1 MTEIKY
7 DSRIAEAKKWLESS
21 SILKDSMPY
30 EITPISSDAS
40 FRRYYRITPSN
51 LDHTLILMDSPP
63 EKEPLQKFLSRA
75 EIFDELKITIP
86 TIYSRDSFMGFL
98 IIEDFGDTTLLK
110 KISED
115 KDPTTLLIS
124 AIDIL
129 LKIGDEY
136 KKKRNAMDRKVKTFS
151 KKILLEELDLFRNW
165 YVGTHLDQKSTNFP
179 LNNFQTFTDSLIS
192 SMLREPQTLIH
203 RDFHSKNLM
212 YLNKSN
218 KIGVID
224 FQDALIG
231 PITYDLV
238 SLLKDAYT
246 DYSQDV
252 ENTCLKYFFEKITE
266 RQLVKES
273 FESFKTSYDYTAI
286 QRNLKIIGIFCRLK
300 YRDNKDNYMRYLKKL
315 NRRTLAISENYSE
328 LQFITDFFRG
338 IYDNRLNSVK

>member
-7 DSRIAEAKKWLESS
+7 DSRITEAKKWLESS
-21 SILKDSMPY
+21 PILKDSKPY
-30 EITPISSDAS
+30 NITPISSDAS
-40 FRRYYRITPSN
+40 FRRYFRINSSR

-86 TIYSRDSFMGFL
+86 KIYSKNSPMGFL

-110 KISED
+110 KISEH

-124 AIDIL
+124 AIDII
-129 LKIGDEY
+129 LKIEDEY
-136 KKKRNAMDRKVKTFS
+136 KNKKNTFGRKVKIFS

-165 YVGTHLDQKSTNFP
+165 YVGTHLNQKSKYFA
-179 LNNFQTFTDSLIS
+179 LHDFQTFTDLLIS

-212 YLNKSN
+212 YLNKSK

-231 PITYDLV
+231 PLSYDLV

-246 DYSQDV
+246 DYNENV
-252 ENTCLKYFFEKITE
+252 ENACLKYFFERVKE
-266 RQLVKES
+266 RRLVKGS
-273 FESFKTSYDYTAI
+273 FEGFKTSYDYTAI

-300 YRDNKDNYMRYLKKL
+300 YRDNKDNYMRYLNKL
-315 NRRTLAISENYSE
+315 NQRTLAISENYGE
-328 LQFITDFFRG
+328 LRFITNFFRG
-338 IYDNRLNSVK
+338 IPDNPLNWSK

>member
-1 MTEIKY
+1 LTEIKY
-7 DSRIAEAKKWLESS
+7 DSRITEAKKWLESS
-21 SILKDSMPY
+21 SILKDSKPY

-40 FRRYYRITPSN
+40 FRRYFRITTSK

-75 EIFDELKITIP
+75 EIFNELKIAIP
-86 TIYSRDSFMGFL
+86 TIYSRNSLMGFL

-110 KISED
+110 KISEN

-136 KKKRNAMDRKVKTFS
+136 KKKRNTMDRKVNTFS

-165 YVGTHLDQKSTNFP
+165 YVGTHLDQKSRYFP
-179 LNNFQTFTDSLIS
+179 VHNFQTFTDSLIS

-224 FQDALIG
+224 FQDALVG

-252 ENTCLKYFFEKITE
+252 ENACLRYFFEKIAE
-266 RQLVKES
+266 RQLVKGS

-315 NRRTLAISENYSE
+315 NQRTLAISENYSE

>member
-1 MTEIKY
+1 MTEA
-7 DSRIAEAKKWLESS
+7 RQWLESS
-21 SILKDSMPY
+21 SILKDSKPY
-30 EITPISSDAS
+30 EIIPISSDAS
-40 FRRYYRITPSN
+40 FRRYFRITISRPS
-51 LDHTLILMDSPP
+51 HTLILMDSPP

-86 TIYSRDSFMGFL
+86 KIYSRNTLMGFL

-110 KISED
+110 KISGY
-115 KDPTTLLIS
+115 KDPSPLLIS

-129 LKIGDEY
+129 LKIETEY
-136 KKKRNAMDRKVKTFS
+136 KRKRNVCDGRVQVFS
-151 KKILLEELDLFRNW
+151 KKTLLEELDLFRNW
-165 YVGTHLDQKSTNFP
+165 YVGTHLNQKSKCFPFHNFE
-179 LNNFQTFTDSLIS
+179 TFTELLIS

-212 YLNKSN
+212 YLSKSK

-231 PITYDLV
+231 PLTYDLV

-246 DYSQDV
+246 DYNEDV
-252 ENTCLKYFFEKITE
+252 ENTCLKYFFEKIKE
-266 RQLVKES
+266 RQLVKGS

-300 YRDNKDNYMRYLKKL
+300 YRDNKHSYMRYLTKL
-315 NRRTLAISENYSE
+315 NQRTLAISENYSE
-328 LQFITDFFRG
+328 LQFITNFFRG
-338 IYDNRLNSVK
+338 ISDNPLN

>member
-1 MTEIKY
+1 MTKIKY
-7 DSRIAEAKKWLESS
+7 DSRMTEAKKWLESS
-21 SILKDSMPY
+21 SIIKNSEHY

-40 FRRYYRITPSN
+40 FRRYFRITASS
-51 LDHTLILMDSPP
+51 LDRTLILMDSPP
-63 EKEPLQKFLSRA
+63 EKEPIQKFLSRA

-86 TIYSRDSFMGFL
+86 TIYSRNSLMGFL

-110 KISED
+110 KISEN
-115 KDPTTLLIS
+115 KDPTTLLIL

-129 LKIGDEY
+129 LKIETQY
-136 KKKRNAMDRKVKTFS
+136 KKKRNAFDRRVQVFS
-151 KKILLEELDLFRNW
+151 REILLEELDLFRNW
-165 YVGTHLDQKSTNFP
+165 YVGTHLDQKYECFP
-179 LNNFQTFTDSLIS
+179 LHNFQTFTDLLVS

-212 YLNKSN
+212 YLSKSK

-231 PITYDLV
+231 PLTYDLV

-246 DYSQDV
+246 DYTEDV
-252 ENTCLKYFFEKITE
+252 ENTCLKYFFEKIKE
-266 RQLVKES
+266 RQLLKGS

-300 YRDNKDNYMRYLKKL
+300 YRDNKDNYMRYLNKL
-315 NRRTLAISENYSE
+315 NQRTLAISENYSE
-328 LQFITDFFRG
+328 LHFITIFFRG
-338 IYDNRLNSVK
+338 IFDNPLN

>member
-7 DSRIAEAKKWLESS
+7 DSRITEAKKWLESS
-21 SILKDSMPY
+21 SILKDSKPY

-40 FRRYYRITPSN
+40 FRRYFRITTSK

-75 EIFDELKITIP
+75 EIFNELKIAIP
-86 TIYSRDSFMGFL
+86 TIYSRNSLMGFL

-110 KISED
+110 KISEN

-136 KKKRNAMDRKVKTFS
+136 KKKRNTMDRKVNTFS

-165 YVGTHLDQKSTNFP
+165 YVGTHLDQKSRYFP
-179 LNNFQTFTDSLIS
+179 VHNFQTFTDSLIS

-224 FQDALIG
+224 FQDALVG

-252 ENTCLKYFFEKITE
+252 ENACLRYFFEKIAE
-266 RQLVKES
+266 RQLVKGS

-315 NRRTLAISENYSE
+315 NQRTLAISENYSE

>member
-1 MTEIKY
+1 MT
-7 DSRIAEAKKWLESS
+7 EAKKWLESS
-21 SILKDSMPY
+21 SILKDSKSY

-40 FRRYYRITPSN
+40 FRRYFRITSSK

-75 EIFDELKITIP
+75 EIFDELKIKIP
-86 TIYSRDSFMGFL
+86 TIYSRNSLMGFL

-110 KISED
+110 KISEN
-115 KDPTTLLIS
+115 KDPATLLIL

-129 LKIGDEY
+129 LKIETEY
-136 KKKRNAMDRKVKTFS
+136 KKKRNAFNRRVQVFS
-151 KKILLEELDLFRNW
+151 KKIILEEIDLFRNW
-165 YVGTHLDQKSTNFP
+165 YVGTHLDQKYKCFP
-179 LNNFQTFTDSLIS
+179 LHNFQTFTELLIS

-212 YLNKSN
+212 YLSKSK

-231 PITYDLV
+231 PLTYDLV

-246 DYSQDV
+246 DYNEDV
-252 ENTCLKYFFEKITE
+252 ENTCLKYFFEKIKE
-266 RQLVKES
+266 RQLVKGS

-300 YRDNKDNYMRYLKKL
+300 YRDNKDSYMRYLNKL
-315 NRRTLAISENYSE
+315 NQRTLAISENYSE
-328 LQFITDFFRG
+328 LRFITNFFRG
-338 IYDNRLNSVK
+338 ISDNPLN